1 MPGKAAGMHSDAIDA
16 IAMQLKWGQSM
27 LDSCQMNESTSGGYL
42 RAGRAANHR
51 TLLIHFY
58 SGVPMRIAFVLS
70 ALVAVLA
77 GCTEASQTV
86 PAPQAAEVSVVTVH
100 RSSVPL
106 ITELPGRTS
115 AHLVAQVRAR
125 VDGIVLSRPFT
136 EGADVNTSQLLYQI
150 DPAAY
155 RASLASAEAML
166 ARAQATLAAAN
177 VLVERYKIL
186 LGGNGVSQQD
196 YDNAVAAQGQAA
208 ADVATGKAA
217 VQTAQ
222 INLGHTSVFSPIK
235 GRIGPS
241 AVTQGAF
248 VQASAATLLATVQQL
263 DPIFVDLNQSSLQ
276 GLQLRRDVASGR
288 LKLTGP
294 EQAKVTLVLEDGTEY
309 PLAGSLQFTD
319 ITVDQ
324 GTGSVSVRALF
335 PNPKAV
341 LLPGMFVRARV
352 DQGIN
357 DNVVLVPQVGVT
369 REASGKATVLIV
381 GPDNKVSLREIQ
393 ATRTVGTDWVVE
405 DGLNDGEKVI
415 VAGVQRVQPGALV
428 RAVEAAKAVPVSK
441 QTTAS
446 ISSN

>member
-1 MPGKAAGMHSDAIDA
+1 MSDLREMRVNTLQSGLLPVRAGSRLAIPAAAGATHRPLFMQFNRAPLRAAYFLLTLTA
-16 IAMQLKWGQSM
+16 IA
-27 LDSCQMNESTSGGYL
+27 
-42 RAGRAANHR
+42 
-51 TLLIHFY
+51 
-58 SGVPMRIAFVLS
+58 
-70 ALVAVLA
+70 LV
-77 GCTEASQTV
+77 GCSEASQAP
-86 PAPQAAEVSVVTVH
+86 PAPQPPEVSVVTVH
-100 RSSVPL
+100 RASVPVS
-106 ITELPGRTS
+106 TELPGRTS
-115 AHLVAQVRAR
+115 PHLVAQVRAR

-150 DPAAY
+150 DPAPY
-155 RASLASAEAML
+155 RAALASAEAML

-186 LGGNGVSQQD
+186 LGGNGVAQQD

-222 INLGHTSVFSPIK
+222 INLGYTSVVSPIK

-263 DPIFVDLNQSSLQ
+263 DPIFVDLNQSSVQ

-294 EQAKVTLVLEDGTEY
+294 DQAKVTLLLEDGTQY

-319 ITVDQ
+319 VTVDQ
-324 GTGSVSVRALF
+324 GTGSVTVRALF

-341 LLPGMFVRARV
+341 LLPGMFVRARI
-352 DQGIN
+352 DQGVN

-369 REASGKATVLIV
+369 RDASGKATALVV
-381 GPDNKVSLREIQ
+381 GADNKVSLRAIE
-393 ATRTVGTDWVVE
+393 ATRTTGTDWVVE

-415 VAGVQRVQPGALV
+415 VAGVQKVQPGATV
-428 RAVEAAKAVPVSK
+428 RAVDVASAAPAPVASVPPPVEP
-441 QTTAS
+441 
-446 ISSN
+446 N